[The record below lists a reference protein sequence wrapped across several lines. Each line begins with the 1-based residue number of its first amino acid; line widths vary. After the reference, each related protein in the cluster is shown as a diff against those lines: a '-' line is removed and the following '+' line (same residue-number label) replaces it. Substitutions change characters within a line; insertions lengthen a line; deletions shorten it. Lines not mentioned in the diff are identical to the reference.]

1 MPATLELRD
10 ITKRYGPLL
19 ANDHISFSI
28 ALGKIHAV
36 VGENGAGKTT
46 LMRILYGEE
55 SADEGAILLRG
66 RPISIPNPAAAIRL
80 GIGFVHQKFMLIEPY
95 SIVENF
101 ALGAELRRAGFFTD
115 YTVTRSQARQ
125 ILDRLGMDL
134 PLDVPVGRLSVEE
147 RQIIEI
153 GKALYRGAD
162 ILILDEPTSVLS
174 PQKIENLLRILD
186 MLRSEGK
193 TIVLVTH
200 KLAEVFKVAD
210 NISVLRRG
218 QHVGTVRRED
228 ATTDEI
234 VAMMVGERTV
244 LQVERS
250 PAKAG
255 QACLSIRDVVLEENG
270 QRLLDHVTFDVHA
283 GEIFALTGVGGNG
296 QTELV
301 EVIMGLRPLTMG
313 HIVVNGCSVT
323 RSNIKQRREAGMAFV
338 PEDRYGHGSSGAQ
351 SVRDNLIM
359 GHHRRPSLRDW
370 AGINYR
376 AANDFARE
384 RVNSF
389 GIVINSLNSPAQE
402 LSGGNLQK
410 LIVARELAF
419 GTSVIVV
426 AYPSQ
431 GVDIRTTYFLY
442 DQLLRRRDEGCAILL
457 ISGDLDEVFA
467 LADRIGVMA
476 RGRLVTVTIPDET
489 SPIEL
494 GRWMTGSGSDN
505 HI

>member
-1 MPATLELRD
+1 VTATLELRD
-10 ITKRYGPLL
+10 ITKRYGALL

-28 ALGKIHAV
+28 TLGKIHAV

-55 SADEGAILLRG
+55 SADEGTILLRG
-66 RPISIPNPAAAIRL
+66 QPISLPDPAAAIRL

-95 SIVENF
+95 SVVENF
-101 ALGAELRRAGFFTD
+101 ALGAELCRAGFFTD
-115 YTVTRSQARQ
+115 YTATRRRARQ
-125 ILDRLGMDL
+125 ILGRMSMNL

-174 PQKIENLLRILD
+174 PQKIENLLGILD

-200 KLAEVFKVAD
+200 KLAEVFKIAD

-218 QHVGTVRRED
+218 RHIGTVRRED
-228 ATTDEI
+228 TTTDEI

-244 LQVERS
+244 LQVKRS

-270 QRLLDHVTFDVHA
+270 QRLLDQISFDVHA
-283 GEIFALTGVGGNG
+283 GEILALTGVGGNG

-301 EVIMGLRPLTMG
+301 EVITGLRPLTAG
-313 HIVVNGCSVT
+313 HIVVNGCSVN
-323 RSNIKQRREAGMAFV
+323 RLNVKQRREAGMAFV
-338 PEDRYGHGSSGAQ
+338 PEDRYAHGSSSGQ

-389 GIVINSLNSPAQE
+389 GILINSLDSLAQQ

-419 GTSVIVV
+419 ETSVIVV

-431 GVDIRTTYFLY
+431 GVDIRTTRFLY
-442 DQLLRRRDEGCAILL
+442 GQLLKRRDAGCAILL

-476 RGRLVTVTIPDET
+476 RGRLVTVKMPDET

-494 GRWMTGSGSDN
+494 GRWMTSGRPAN
-505 HI
+505 